1 MITPRI
7 TGHGVVVDFPVFNN
21 SHRSFKKAFMRATSG
36 GHLAQ
41 EAGNLLVVRALDN
54 LDFDFREGDRIGLVG
69 HNGSGKTTLLR
80 VLSGVFEPIRGRVD
94 VEGRVNSILDISMG
108 FDPDATGLENI
119 FLRGVMSG
127 RRRREIGAQLDEI
140 ADFSELGD
148 YLNLP
153 VRTYSSGMLLRLAF
167 AISTCI
173 ESEILLLDE
182 WLTVGDSEFSAKA
195 SKRLQDMTDRAA
207 ILVLASHDQNLVDRV
222 CNRLVRL
229 DHGRIIEDTR
239 MSVDAAQ
246 GSVQPMEDKR

>member
-1 MITPRI
+1 MVSPKIV
-7 TGHGVVVDFPVFNN
+7 GHGVVVDFPVFNN
-21 SHRSFKKAFMRATSG
+21 SHRSFKKAFMRATTG
-36 GHLAQ
+36 GYFSRD
-41 EAGNLLVVRALDN
+41 AGNLVVVRALDN

-80 VLSGVFEPIRGRVD
+80 VLSGVFEPIRGHVD
-94 VEGRVNSILDISMG
+94 VIGRVNSILDISMG

-127 RRRREIGAQLDEI
+127 RRRREIAAQVDEI

-195 SKRLQDMTDRAA
+195 SKRLQDMANRAS
-207 ILVLASHDQNLVDRV
+207 ILIVASHDSQLVDRV
-222 CNRLVRL
+222 CNRVLRL
-229 DHGRIIEDTR
+229 DHGRIVEDIRKSTNE
-239 MSVDAAQ
+239 AQ
-246 GSVQPMEDKR
+246 GCQQPMEVAP